1 MNNKHLKFMKLYFKN
16 WWRDVCS
23 CRQTWLVVKEEIIT
37 LVLEY
42 RVLRM
47 LSKKYPD
54 GNMREPLD
62 ELSQRRY
69 DKHIKRITNKIRNS
83 DFHEINY

>member
-1 MNNKHLKFMKLYFKN
+1 MLMQANM
-16 WWRDVCS
+16 VS
-23 CRQTWLVVKEEIIT
+23 RQRRNYYISIRG
-37 LVLEY
+37 

-69 DKHIKRITNKIRNS
+69 DKHIKRITNKIRNN
-83 DFHEINY
+83 DFHEIDY

>member
-1 MNNKHLKFMKLYFKN
+1 MKLCFKN

-37 LVLEY
+37 LVLGISSENAFQKIP
-42 RVLRM
+42 RR
-47 LSKKYPD
+47 KH
-54 GNMREPLD
+54 EPLD

-69 DKHIKRITNKIRNS
+69 DKHIKRITNKIRNN
-83 DFHEINY
+83 DFHEID